1 MAVSSSRKV
10 ERAFPT
16 HESPLCNWCDF
27 QGICPI
33 WRHRLAVGETQE
45 PAPAVANGKMLVDR
59 WAELDAKKKE
69 LSTEEDRLSEE
80 IDRIKAKLVQYA
92 RAQGFEVVAGSEME
106 ASVSTKES
114 WTLPRKTQEP
124 EQAAELEASLRDSK
138 WWEEVSGLYVSRL
151 RKLLD
156 EGTGADPALR
166 ALIERFASR
175 KQEQTARL
183 RQKRSNQ

>member
-1 MAVSSSRKV
+1 
-10 ERAFPT
+10 
-16 HESPLCNWCDF
+16 
-27 QGICPI
+27 
-33 WRHRLAVGETQE
+33 
-45 PAPAVANGKMLVDR
+45 
-59 WAELDAKKKE
+59 
-69 LSTEEDRLSEE
+69 
-80 IDRIKAKLVQYA
+80 
-92 RAQGFEVVAGSEME
+92 ME

-175 KQEQTARL
+175 KQEQSVRL